1 MGATPVKPLSVQPHH
16 AVDHLSLSL
25 PQCVCVP
32 APEADPLLFT
42 GHPLTY
48 SVPYVTYHKTECNT
62 EVEEVKGQEC
72 VTKPVTKCNDIEAPS
87 HRIKVDNVCQNVT
100 TAGCTEAAHFL
111 KREADAEADPQLIVG
126 AGVIPY
132 HTCTNVVQE
141 VCYPVQ
147 TVEETTITEQACL
160 LRAEVECK
168 EVVVAKIPRVICN
181 AVAPEAAEAGEG
193 VDCGGGVRSCLR
205 DREPWRQD
213 TSPGLWPQTT
223 ISRDF

>member
-16 AVDHLSLSL
+16 AADHHSLRPCHSV
-25 PQCVCVP
+25 CVCVP

-72 VTKPVTKCNDIEAPS
+72 VTKPVTKCNDIEVPS

-100 TAGCTEAAHFL
+100 TAGCTEAAHFF
-111 KREADAEADPQLIVG
+111 KREADAEAGPQLIVG

-193 VDCGGGVRSCLR
+193 VEAV
-205 DREPWRQD
+205 EAE
-213 TSPGLWPQTT
+213 
-223 ISRDF
+223 